1 MLTFPITFVLGDTIN
16 EYYGPKAAKNT
27 VYIGLAMSIFVF
39 LIMNLAQAMPFL
51 DRPYNVSFNFC
62 VLNNSKYDISTI
74 CLHYTR
80 SHLKVS
86 I

>member
-27 VYIGLAMSIFVF
+27 VYIGLAMSMFVF

-51 DRPYNVSFNFC
+51 DRPYNVSFIFVC
-62 VLNNSKYDISTI
+62 GNSKYDKSIMCS
-74 CLHYTR
+74 HYTR